1 MVKNPANS
9 RDMGSILDPGRSHV
23 LWSNKDYVPESLNL
37 CTGAKGK
44 GERERYT
51 ELNADIQGIARKNKK
66 AFLSEQCKEIE
77 GNNRMGMT
85 RDSFKKIR
93 HTKGTLH
100 AKIGTIKGRNDDK
113 TEAKEIKKRLQEYT
127 EELYKKGLMTWITMM
142 VWSLT

>member
-1 MVKNPANS
+1 MSNS
-9 RDMGSILDPGRSHV
+9 V
-23 LWSNKDYVPESLNL
+23 E
-37 CTGAKGK
+37 AKGK